1 MQQHL
6 SYHSLTALASVM
18 NEQFAGGRLIE
29 CFSQQKDEL
38 TLLLKHNRKTA
49 YLRCSCRGDFPFVAL
64 QLDFR
69 RAKTNSVNLF
79 NDTEQARIIRFD
91 TEPNDRLFYIR
102 LEDGQLLVIK
112 MFGTRSN
119 VIYFNKNVMKGRF
132 RTTLDEDEQFTL
144 PTVIKTI
151 PTDEYT
157 FQQHWDSL
165 SDLPENKR
173 WNAIFPTL
181 DRYMIDRLMVLAE
194 KWVAYQQLLKE
205 LQDNT
210 YYISQEKEHIGF
222 WLYEPI
228 NLNEQVKIKAI
239 SGIVEALDEFIRLAY
254 SQKHYFTEKRRVEQL
269 LITHLKKY
277 RQQLASLQKT
287 LDKLSLDRN
296 AEEIGHLLMAN
307 LHIIQEHAENVT
319 LYDFYNEN
327 FITIDLDPRLNP
339 QRNAEKYY
347 KKYKDDQKKKIHT
360 EQQWLEIQSLL
371 QPYLE
376 AENAF
381 QEVNNLKSLK
391 QFKQRFVHL
400 FEGKLATNKS
410 TRALFRE
417 YALDGYQ
424 IYVGKNA
431 KNNDELTFGFAN
443 KGDLWLHAKDVA
455 GSHVIIRKKG
465 NEKIPEYILEYAA
478 GLAAFY
484 SKLRN
489 NPLVTVSYTLR
500 KYVRK
505 HKKLAKGEVILE
517 REDTL
522 LIEPVNPNEF

>member
-6 SYHSLTALASVM
+6 SYHTLTALASVL

-38 TLLLKHNRKTA
+38 TLLLKHNRKTTF
-49 YLRCSCRGDFPFVAL
+49 LRCSCRADFPFIAL
-64 QLDFR
+64 QYNFR
-69 RAKTNSVNLF
+69 RFKTNSVNLF
-79 NDTEQARIIRFD
+79 SETEQCRIMRFE

-102 LEDGQLLVIK
+102 LENEQTLVLK
-112 MFGTRSN
+112 MYGTRSN
-119 VIYFNKNVMKGRF
+119 VLYFDKNVLKGRF
-132 RTTLDEDEQFTL
+132 RTILEEDENFMF
-144 PTVIKTI
+144 PTSLKDI
-151 PTDEYT
+151 PTDEMT
-157 FQQHWDSL
+157 FRLKWETL
-165 SDLPENKR
+165 NDLPENKR
-173 WNAIFPTL
+173 WKAIFPTL
-181 DRYMIDRLMVLAE
+181 DRYMINRLMPSTD
-194 KWVAYQQLLKE
+194 KWNAYEQLLKE
-205 LQDNT
+205 LQDNL
-210 YYISQEKEHIGF
+210 YYISQEKEYIGF
-222 WLYEPI
+222 WLYNPTD
-228 NLNEQVKIKAI
+228 LNEQVKIKAI
-239 SGIVEALDEFIRLAY
+239 TGVVEALDEYIRLAY
-254 SQKHYFTEKRRVEQL
+254 SQKHYYTEKRRVEQH
-269 LITHLKKY
+269 LITQLKKY
-277 RQQLASLQKT
+277 RGQSASLQKT
-287 LDKLSLDRN
+287 LDQLSLDRN
-296 AEEIGHLLMAN
+296 AEEVGHLLMAN
-307 LHIIQEHAENVT
+307 LHMIQNHSKEVT
-319 LYDFYNEN
+319 LYDFYTDH
-327 FITIDLDPRLNP
+327 FITIELDPQLNP
-339 QRNAEKYY
+339 QKNAERYY
-347 KKYKDDQKKKIHT
+347 RKYKDDLKKKAHT
-360 EQQWLEIQSLL
+360 EQQWLEIQNLL
-371 QPYLE
+371 EPYVE

-391 QFKQRFVHL
+391 QFKQRFAHL

-465 NEKIPEYILEYAA
+465 NEKIPEYVLEYAA

-505 HKKLAKGEVILE
+505 HKKLAAGEVIVE

-522 LIEPVNPNEF
+522 LIEPINPNEF